1 MYRTA
6 VPLFLSGI
14 VGRSLKGSKGA
25 IVSDELA
32 YARKAS
38 GLVRGLSMM
47 DAFAVGFMNQ
57 GLTPSIWVVVTLGLG
72 VFLGGNLIYACIISA
87 VLAGIGF
94 PLVWGILG
102 GSMPR
107 SGGEYVYNSRI
118 IHPVYGIAQSFG
130 DAAIWLMWLYVLAPL
145 AVDPGLTMTFNY
157 LGWTGA
163 ANWLTSASW
172 HTFLIASVLNVVGF
186 LFVVFGIKI
195 FARVQKVV
203 MFFGIGGC
211 ALIGVVLT
219 ITSRN
224 SFMSKWNAAAAA
236 STPRGPSYHG
246 FIAQISTQAGQIM
259 PTHTNWSATFGTMVA
274 MSWLF
279 AYAYSIAF
287 IAGEVKRPDKSIIWA
302 NTFAILVPFVFMM
315 WIGLVLYKTVGFQFL
330 NATAWNDNNGNTLAS
345 MAGMPHGTNFIDLAV
360 YALGSSAAWAKIL
373 AAIMGFSYVAF
384 TVWWLALS
392 YLAFPRILFAW
403 GMDRMGPKWFTDINP
418 RFASPVKN
426 HILCLV
432 LGQALLILYYTLLQ
446 NTLQNI
452 VLTGMQVTSVFIPTA
467 IAAIYFPYSKRA
479 KGVWDSSPYKKWT
492 FLGLPVIVW
501 GAGVDLVYLGILL
514 YYFIF
519 NSAAKQFTGP
529 SVILFVGV
537 WVAGIVWYYAWSAY
551 NKAKSGMD
559 ISSVTYGEL
568 PPE

>member
-1 MYRTA
+1 M
-6 VPLFLSGI
+6 SE
-14 VGRSLKGSKGA
+14 
-25 IVSDELA
+25 ELA

-57 GLTPSIWVVVTLGLG
+57 GLTPSIWVIITLGLG
-72 VFLGGNLIYACIISA
+72 VFLGGNLIWAAVFSA

-145 AVDPGLTMTFNY
+145 AVSPGLDSTFNY
-157 LGWTGA
+157 LGWTRA
-163 ANWLTSASW
+163 ANWVDSPSW
-172 HTFLIASVLNVVGF
+172 HTFFIASIFNVIGF
-186 LFVVFGIKI
+186 FFVVFGIKI

-211 ALIGVVLT
+211 ALMGVILT
-219 ITSRN
+219 FTSRSAFTKN
-224 SFMSKWNAAAAA
+224 WDTVAAANH
-236 STPRGPSYHG
+236 GPTYHT
-246 FIAQISTQAGQIM
+246 FIAQVAAQAGTAM
-259 PTHTNWSATFGTMVA
+259 PTHTNWGNTLGTMVA

-287 IAGEVKRPDKSIIWA
+287 IAGEVKRPDKSIIYA
-302 NTFAILVPFVFMM
+302 NVFAILVPFIFMF
-315 WIGLVLYKTVGFQFL
+315 WIAIVLYKTVGFQFL
-330 NATAWNDNNGNTLAS
+330 NATAWNDNNGNTLKS
-345 MAGMPHGTNFIDLAV
+345 MAAMPHGTNVMDLAA
-360 YALGSSAAWAKIL
+360 YALGSSATWAKIL
-373 AAIMGFSYVAF
+373 AALVGLSYVAF
-384 TVWWLALS
+384 TLWWLALS

-418 RFASPVKN
+418 RYASPVKN

-432 LGQALLILYYTLLQ
+432 LGEALIIMYYAVLH
-446 NTLQNI
+446 NTMQNI

-467 IAAIYFPYSKRA
+467 IAALYFPYSRRA
-479 KGVWDSSPYKKWT
+479 KGVWDSSPYKKWR
-492 FLGLPVIVW
+492 FLGLPVVVW
-501 GAGVDLVYLGILL
+501 GAAVDLVYLTILM
-514 YYFIF
+514 YYFIVH
-519 NSAAKQFTGP
+519 NAATATFTG
-529 SVILFVGV
+529 SSIILFVGV
-537 WVAGIVWYYAWSAY
+537 WVAGIIWYFAWSAY

-559 ISSVTYGEL
+559 ISAVTYGEL

>member
-1 MYRTA
+1 
-6 VPLFLSGI
+6 
-14 VGRSLKGSKGA
+14 
-25 IVSDELA
+25 
-32 YARKAS
+32 
-38 GLVRGLSMM
+38 MM

-57 GLTPSIWVVVTLGLG
+57 GLTPSIWVVITLGLG
-72 VFLGGNLIYACIISA
+72 VFLGGNLIWACVFSA

-145 AVDPGLTMTFNY
+145 AVSPGLTSTFNY
-157 LGWTGA
+157 LGWTGG
-163 ANWLTSASW
+163 ANWVSSPTW
-172 HTFLIASVLNVVGF
+172 HTFLIASIFNVVGF
-186 LFVVFGIKI
+186 FFVVFGIKI

-211 ALIGVVLT
+211 ALMGVILT
-219 ITSRN
+219 VTSRAAFTKN
-224 SFMSKWNAAAAA
+224 WDAAATANH
-236 STPRGPSYHG
+236 GPTYHA
-246 FIAQISTQAGQIM
+246 FIAQVAAQAGTAM
-259 PTHTNWSATFGTMVA
+259 PTHTNWGNTLGTMVA

-302 NTFAILVPFVFMM
+302 NLFAILVPFLFMF
-315 WIGLVLYKTVGFQFL
+315 WIAIVLYRTVGFQFL
-330 NATAWNDNNGNTLAS
+330 NATAWNDNNGNTLKS
-345 MAGMPHGTNFIDLAV
+345 MAAMPHGSNVMDLAA
-360 YALGSSAAWAKIL
+360 YALGSSATWAKIL
-373 AAIMGFSYVAF
+373 AALVGLSYVAF

-418 RFASPVKN
+418 RYASPVKN

-432 LGQALLILYYTLLQ
+432 LGQGLIIMYYAVLH
-446 NTLQNI
+446 NTMQNI
-452 VLTGMQVTSVFIPTA
+452 VLTGMQVTSVFLPTA
-467 IAAIYFPYSKRA
+467 IAALYFPYSRRA

-501 GAGVDLVYLGILL
+501 GAAVDIFYLGILL
-514 YYFIF
+514 YYFIVH
-519 NSAAKQFTGP
+519 NAATKTFSGP
-529 SVILFVGV
+529 SLILFVGV
-537 WVAGIVWYYAWSAY
+537 WVAGIIWYYAWSAY

-559 ISSVTYGEL
+559 ISAVTYGEL